1 MIKISQVALYKK
13 AIDGAIIATGY
24 ADQLL
29 NKAIRQHG
37 RDKEIGYPST
47 GYYLPCITAWTGER
61 VTKLAQLPRLLGEVR
76 GKIREE
82 YTYDNA
88 VASGEATMVAAEI
101 VEALKYIDNPD
112 PYADTPYTG
121 FIADEVLR
129 RLGISFVDDTI
140 PGVLVL
146 VGKAKDS
153 KLLAKIIRD
162 CQSKGMLVIPTFD
175 TIQQITEAGIE
186 IGEQKGLDRLLFC
199 VGESTQAVHALS
211 FAIRAALTFG
221 NIRPGD
227 RAGLHNYLAKRP
239 KVVVVQMGLVD
250 DIKAAIEFAVLFNDS
265 PTITDQDVEEIPDKY
280 EVEKEY
286 SQIVAHAIEIR
297 DMEVKFGQV
306 SLPVAYGLAFEGET
320 VRKPQTYVECGGP
333 TKTKVFELVKIRDAD
348 AVKDGEI
355 TLIGKDVDEMDEG
368 SVSALGILVEVYG
381 KHMKKEFEPV
391 VERRIHQFINYA
403 EGAWHTGQ
411 RNLLW
416 VRLSK
421 QSVENGLRFTHFG
434 DILYAKMKEEFGG
447 IISRL
452 QVTIITD
459 EKEVEKHLSEASASY
474 AERDK
479 RVAGLTDESVNE
491 FYSCTLCQSFA
502 PCHVCIISP
511 ERLGLC
517 GALNWLDAAAGF
529 SIDPNGPNKPVEK
542 DAAIDEQKG
551 QWSNVNEAVR
561 ELTHGRI
568 ERMNQYTMMEDP
580 QTSCGC
586 FECIV
591 AISSDLQGVIVV
603 NREYTGMT
611 PIGAKFS
618 TLAGSVGGGNQTP
631 GFIGIGRQFITSK
644 KFIRADG
651 GIARIVWMPR
661 ELKEALR
668 EDLEKRAKE
677 VGLPDLVE
685 KIADET
691 IATNAEE
698 LAEYLAKI
706 NHPSLSMPPMGTL
719 ERGCES
725 GVL

>member
-1 MIKISQVALYKK
+1 MI
-13 AIDGAIIATGY
+13 
-24 ADQLL
+24 
-29 NKAIRQHG
+29 
-37 RDKEIGYPST
+37 
-47 GYYLPCITAWTGER
+47 
-61 VTKLAQLPRLLGEVR
+61 
-76 GKIREE
+76 
-82 YTYDNA
+82 
-88 VASGEATMVAAEI
+88 
-101 VEALKYIDNPD
+101 
-112 PYADTPYTG
+112 PY
-121 FIADEVLR
+121 R
-129 RLGISFVDDTI
+129 
-140 PGVLVL
+140 GVLVL
-146 VGKAKDS
+146 VGKAKDPAS
-153 KLLAKIIRD
+153 LAKIIRD

-175 TIQQITEAGIE
+175 TIPQIKEAGIE

-227 RAGLHNYLAKRP
+227 RAGLHNYLSKRP

-250 DIKAAIEFAVLFNDS
+250 DIKASIEFAAMFNDS
-265 PTITDQDVEEIPDKY
+265 PTITDQDVEEIPGKY
-280 EVEKEY
+280 EVEKDY

-333 TKTKVFELVKIRDAD
+333 TKTKVFELVKIRNAD
-348 AVKDGEI
+348 AVKDGQI
-355 TLIGKDVDEMDEG
+355 ALIGKDVDEMEEG

-381 KHMKKEFEPV
+381 KHMKNEFEPV
-391 VERRIHQFINYA
+391 VERRIHHFINYA

-411 RNLLW
+411 RNLIW

-421 QSVENGLRFTHFG
+421 NGVASGLRFTHFG
-434 DILYAKMKEEFGG
+434 DILYHKMKEEFGE

-459 EKEVEKHLSEASASY
+459 QNEVQKHLPEAHESY
-474 AERDK
+474 AERDR

-491 FYSCTLCQSFA
+491 FYACKLCQSFA

-542 DAAIDEQKG
+542 GAVIDEQKG
-551 QWSNVNEAVR
+551 QWSNVNKAVK
-561 ELTHGRI
+561 ELTHGHI

-611 PIGAKFS
+611 PIGMKFS
-618 TLAGSVGGGNQTP
+618 TLAGLVGGGNQIP
-631 GFIGIGRQFITSK
+631 GFIGIGKQFITSK

-651 GIARIVWMPR
+651 GIARIVWMPN

-668 EDLEKRAKE
+668 DDLEKRARE
-677 VGLPDLVE
+677 VGLPDLVD

-691 IATNAEE
+691 ITTSPDE
-698 LAEYLAKI
+698 LKEYLTRI
-706 NHPSLSMPPMGTL
+706 CHPAMNMPPMGML
-719 ERGCES
+719 SEK
-725 GVL
+725 